1 MFKKVIS
8 SFLLV
13 TLLGFGLS
21 AQRIAIVDI
30 NDVLEN
36 FSEYKTAES
45 QINSIASTWEQEIA
59 QEFDKIKSMY
69 NKYQAEQVLLSNDQ
83 RAQREEEIMEAEKQV
98 REMQRQKFGPEGELF
113 QKRQQ
118 LVAPIQDKVY
128 SAIEDFAADRGYDL
142 IFDKSGSAG
151 LLFSSDEYDKTQE
164 VKNRL
169 GIK

>member
-1 MFKKVIS
+1 MFKKIIS

-13 TLLGFGLS
+13 VLLGFGLS

-30 NDVLEN
+30 NDILEN
-36 FSEYKTAES
+36 YSEYKTAEE

-59 QEFDKIKSMY
+59 QEFDQIKAMY
-69 NKYQAEQVLLSNDQ
+69 NKYQAEQVLLSNEQ
-83 RAQREEEIMEAEKQV
+83 RTEREEQIMNKEKQV
-98 REMQRQKFGPEGELF
+98 REMQRRKFGPEGELF

-151 LLFSSDEYDKTQE
+151 LLFSSNEYDKTKE
-164 VKNRL
+164 VKSRL